1 MRDSCIVALL
11 KMEENK
17 IRGDIRDR
25 TSLLFCS
32 REPEQGSRN
41 QYLVNVYICHIQT
54 EVCNTVSYQALWI

>member
-32 REPEQGSRN
+32 REPEQGSRIN
-41 QYLVNVYICHIQT
+41 I
-54 EVCNTVSYQALWI
+54 S